1 MVSELEQ
8 LAPGFLVAAPS
19 MVDPNFDHTVVLMCA
34 HNEHGAMGLVINRE
48 APITLGEIMRQLE
61 METAAEHATSAL
73 FGGPVALESALL
85 LYQREEALLDHLR
98 PHGVESDQD
107 DDEMS
112 VGEGLLL
119 SPGKR
124 LLERIARCQG
134 PRRVNLFLGHSG
146 WAPGQ
151 LEREIAQG
159 AWLPVSLD
167 LELIFTVPLEERWD
181 RALQLGGFSMAALGF
196 GSSAN

>member
-1 MVSELEQ
+1 MVSELER

-61 METAAEHATSAL
+61 METAGEHSAAAL
-73 FGGPVALESALL
+73 FGGPVSLESALL
-85 LYQREEALLDHLR
+85 LYQREEALLDPDGEER
-98 PHGVESDQD
+98 DDDE

-112 VGEGLLL
+112 VGEELRL

-124 LLERIARCQG
+124 LLERIALGLG
-134 PRRVNLFLGHSG
+134 PRRVRLFLGHSG

-167 LELIFTVPLEERWD
+167 LELIFSVPLEERWE

-196 GSSAN
+196 GSQAN